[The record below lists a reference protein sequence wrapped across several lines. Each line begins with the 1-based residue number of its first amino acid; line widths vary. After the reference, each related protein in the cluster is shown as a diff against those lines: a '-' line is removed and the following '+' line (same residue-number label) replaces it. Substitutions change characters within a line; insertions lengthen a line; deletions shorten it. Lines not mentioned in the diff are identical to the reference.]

1 MTLSNC
7 RFSSLVDLRERQ
19 GCTSPPLKSKLF
31 QFHVVF
37 LGKKLPSNSFSHP
50 PFELAPPAKEIL
62 DPPLFVSLNITCIN

>member
-37 LGKKLPSNSFSHP
+37 LGKKYQVIAFRIHLLSWRP
-50 PFELAPPAKEIL
+50 PPRKSWIRHYL
-62 DPPLFVSLNITCIN
+62 CH